1 MGLKRCPAPD
11 IGDFTIL
18 IRVVGIVIVGLL
30 WNSGMAQQPAG
41 PQPSSNG
48 RMVDLG
54 GHRLHINCTGKGS
67 PTVILEGGFE
77 EFSFDWALVQSKVA
91 DSTRV
96 CSYDRAGYAWSDSGP
111 KPRTFLQINLEL
123 HDALAKIDEGGPYV
137 LVGHS
142 FGGPIVRNFANKYPD
157 EVAGI
162 VFVDAVSED
171 QRFEMWKKAVLMRD
185 GAKGK
190 TIPPP
195 HENILA
201 SDTPDVPMYYR
212 EGKAEAVDQP
222 FDRLPGDVQKLQLW
236 AQSQRALAAAEE
248 NERTWS
254 PEYFALWHNDPKL
267 STLGAIPLIVLTRAQ
282 GGFKDLDITAAQ
294 QEAERKR
301 AQAQLVALSTHG
313 EQRIVASGE
322 DMQVEAPGAVA
333 GAIEDVVKIARKR
346 HAAPRIM
353 K

>member
-1 MGLKRCPAPD
+1 M
-11 IGDFTIL
+11 IL
-18 IRVVGIVIVGLL
+18 VRVLGIVGLGLL
-30 WNSGMAQQPAG
+30 WNSGMAQQPSA
-41 PQPSSNG
+41 PQPASSG

-54 GHRLHINCTGKGS
+54 GHRLHIDCTGKGS

-77 EFSFDWALVQSKVA
+77 EFSFDWALVQSKAA
-91 DSTRV
+91 DFTRV

-111 KPRTFLQINLEL
+111 KPRTFLQINMEL
-123 HDALAKIDEGGPYV
+123 HDALAKIGEMGPYV

-142 FGGPIVRNFANKYPD
+142 FGGPIVRNFANTYPH

-162 VFVDAVSED
+162 VFVDGVSED
-171 QRFEMWKKAVLMRD
+171 QRFEMWKKAVLMRN

-195 HENILA
+195 HEDILA
-201 SDTPDVPMYYR
+201 SDTPDVPMY
-212 EGKAEAVDQP
+212 KQANAVVVGPP
-222 FDRLPGDVQKLQLW
+222 FDRLPGDVQNLRLW
-236 AQSQRALAAAEE
+236 AKSQRALAAAEE
-248 NERTWS
+248 NERAWS
-254 PEYFALWHNDPKL
+254 PEYFALWHNDPKS

-282 GGFKDLDITAAQ
+282 GGFRDLDITAAQ

-301 AQAQLVALSTHG
+301 GQAQLVTLSTNG

-333 GAIEDVVKIARKR
+333 GAIEDMVKIVLKSPLVRR
-346 HAAPRIM
+346 TM
-353 K
+353 Q